1 MLQPFG
7 ITQTMQPD
15 GRCPTVVAEPQFC
28 FGKIGSN
35 HGIANFFAK
44 ARSSKKIGD
53 SRISTVGGWQDFDL
67 HNPIW
72 DEHHGKASMAAVR
85 ILHLHSSF
93 NLGGQEAR
101 TVRLMNHFGGQAEHV
116 VLSAV
121 PDAYGA
127 RDAIDKKIKASF
139 PGVDAPSLAGF
150 PSMGRYRQLARYM
163 KKFHLVLSYN
173 WGSMDGVMAHTLLA
187 RSMTLPPLIHH
198 EDGFNHDEIERL
210 KSRRNWFRTI
220 ALQRANT
227 LVVPSKTLEHIART
241 KWHQPLEKIS
251 RFPNGV
257 DIAHYNRR
265 PQRGSFPGFVH
276 RDGEI
281 IVGTIAGLRTV
292 KNLPR
297 LVRAVAAAGP
307 NIRLA
312 IVGEGPERDAIMA
325 EAGRL
330 GIADRVMMPG
340 FLRDPARYIRLFDI
354 FALSSD
360 SEQYPI
366 SLVEAMASELPV
378 VSTDVG
384 DIRHIVAP
392 ENLPFIVNRGDE
404 TGLAEAIRKLATD
417 EQLRMT
423 TGEANRWL
431 ASTQYDEQTML
442 ARYRQLYG
450 SAMKRAD
457 FARQS

>member
-1 MLQPFG
+1 
-7 ITQTMQPD
+7 
-15 GRCPTVVAEPQFC
+15 
-28 FGKIGSN
+28 
-35 HGIANFFAK
+35 
-44 ARSSKKIGD
+44 
-53 SRISTVGGWQDFDL
+53 
-67 HNPIW
+67 
-72 DEHHGKASMAAVR
+72 MAAVR

-101 TVRLMNHFGGQAEHV
+101 TVRLMNHFGDQAEHS

-121 PDAYGA
+121 PDAFGA
-127 RDAIDKKIKASF
+127 RDAIDKRIKVAF
-139 PGVDAPSLAGF
+139 PMDEAPSLAGM
-150 PSMGRYRQLARYM
+150 PGMSRYRQLASYM

-173 WGSMDGVMAHTLLA
+173 WGSMDGVMAHTLLS
-187 RSMTLPPLIHH
+187 RSMGLPALIHH
-198 EDGFNHDEIERL
+198 EDGFNHDEIDRL
-210 KSRRNWFRTI
+210 KKRRSWFRTI
-220 ALQRANT
+220 ALQRTNA
-227 LVVPSKTLEHIART
+227 LVVPSKTLETIART
-241 KWHQPLEKIS
+241 VWHQPLDKIC
-251 RFPNGV
+251 RFPNGI

-265 PQRGSFPGFVH
+265 PQRGSFPGFQK
-276 RDGEI
+276 REGEI
-281 IVGTIAGLRTV
+281 VVGTIAGLRTV

-307 NIRLA
+307 NVRLA
-312 IVGEGPERDAIMA
+312 IAGDGPERGAIMK
-325 EAGRL
+325 EAQRL

-384 DIRHIVAP
+384 DVRNIVAA
-392 ENLPFIVNRGDE
+392 ENLPFIVPRSDE
-404 TGLAEAIRKLATD
+404 DGLAHAIRLLAGDTALRKNIGDANRYLAT
-417 EQLRMT
+417 
-423 TGEANRWL
+423 
-431 ASTQYDEQTML
+431 SHYDEVTMF

-457 FARQS
+457 FARQD

>member
-1 MLQPFG
+1 
-7 ITQTMQPD
+7 
-15 GRCPTVVAEPQFC
+15 
-28 FGKIGSN
+28 
-35 HGIANFFAK
+35 
-44 ARSSKKIGD
+44 
-53 SRISTVGGWQDFDL
+53 
-67 HNPIW
+67 
-72 DEHHGKASMAAVR
+72 MAAVR

-93 NLGGQEAR
+93 NLGGQESR
-101 TVRLMNHFGGQAEHV
+101 TVRLMNHFGDQAEHT

-121 PDAYGA
+121 PGA
-127 RDAIDKKIKASF
+127 FGAADAIDKRIRVSF
-139 PGVDAPSLAGF
+139 PKDAAPSLAGM
-150 PSMGRYRQLARYM
+150 PGMGRYRRLAKYM
-163 KKFHLVLSYN
+163 KKFNLVLSYN
-173 WGSMDGVMAHTLLA
+173 WGAMDGVMARTLLGQ
-187 RSMTLPPLIHH
+187 SMGLPPLIHH

-220 ALQRANT
+220 ALQRSNA
-227 LVVPSKTLEHIART
+227 LVVPSKTLEQIART
-241 KWHQPLEKIS
+241 AWHQPLEKIC
-251 RFPNGV
+251 RFPNGI
-257 DIAHYNRR
+257 DTEHFNRR
-265 PQRGSFPGFVH
+265 PQRGSFPGFQK

-281 IVGTIAGLRTV
+281 VVGTIAGLRTI

-307 NIRLA
+307 NVRLA
-312 IVGEGPERDAIMA
+312 IAGEGPERGAIMA
-325 EAGRL
+325 EAERL

-366 SLVEAMASELPV
+366 SLVEAMTSALPA

-384 DIRHIVAP
+384 DVRNIVAR
-392 ENLPFIVNRGDE
+392 ENLPYIVPRQDE
-404 TGLAEAIRKLATD
+404 DALADAIRTLAAD
-417 EQLRMT
+417 AGLRASI
-423 TGEANRWL
+423 GEANRFL
-431 ASTQYDEQTML
+431 ACSQYDEATMF